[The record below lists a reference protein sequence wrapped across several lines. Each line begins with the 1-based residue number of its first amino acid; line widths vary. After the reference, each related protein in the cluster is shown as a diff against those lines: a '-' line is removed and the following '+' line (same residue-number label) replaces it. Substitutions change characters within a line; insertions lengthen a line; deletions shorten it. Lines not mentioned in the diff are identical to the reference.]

1 MDVWSRHRRFLCLL
15 GIAAAMTS
23 LVGCADGPFNGGG
36 TWNPWLRQE
45 WEKDERRGPTFH
57 TQIEQLKDL
66 ADSASSLPANRQ
78 EELSREMLERYQN
91 EANPLLRA
99 AVIRVVG
106 HLNGSAVDETLK
118 AAINDSEVEVRIA
131 AVKALGQ
138 RGNEEALQLL
148 ATAMSSDTDLDVRI
162 AVAAELKRFK
172 NSHEATRA
180 LALALDDNDAALQY
194 QAIKSLEQVTGRS
207 FGMSAPAWR
216 EYLAGGNP
224 TPPPGPSL
232 ADRVKGWVWW

>member
-1 MDVWSRHRRFLCLL
+1 MEDWSRRRNASFA
-15 GIAAAMTS
+15 IAAALS
-23 LVGCADGPFNGGG
+23 LLVGCADGPFNGGG

-57 TQIEQLKDL
+57 TQIQQLKEL
-66 ADSASSLPANRQ
+66 ADSVPSLPANRQ
-78 EELSREMLERYQN
+78 EELSREMLERYRN

-106 HLNGSAVDETLK
+106 RLKGSAVDETLK
-118 AAINDSEVEVRIA
+118 AALTDTEVEVRIA

-138 RGNEEALQLL
+138 RGNEEALQQL
-148 ATAMSSDTDLDVRI
+148 ASAMSSESDLDVRI

-172 NSHEATRA
+172 NSSEATRA
-180 LALALDDNDAALQY
+180 LALALDDNDAALQH
-194 QAIKSLEQVTGRS
+194 QAIQSLEQVTGRS
-207 FGMSAPAWR
+207 YGMSVPAWR